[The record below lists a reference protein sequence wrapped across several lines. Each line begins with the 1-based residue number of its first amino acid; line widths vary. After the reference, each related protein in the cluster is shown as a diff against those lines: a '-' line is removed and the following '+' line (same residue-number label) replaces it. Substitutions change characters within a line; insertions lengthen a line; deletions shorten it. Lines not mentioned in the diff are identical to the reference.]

1 MTRFLIKILNIFSEK
16 IGRISSLLV
25 LFLILLVSVSVILRY
40 IFSIGFIWIQDLYI
54 WIHAIFILLGISY
67 TLKMDNH
74 VRIDLLYRN
83 FNKKKRNLINLI
95 GLIIFAIPLTYILLV
110 NGLDYFTRSYN
121 LNEGSKESGG
131 LPNIYILKFF
141 IFFLGILLLLEICR
155 QILSF
160 FNKDELD
167 IKSRVFCNHFIC
179 TACIFSSCG
188 LPSFINPGWNCDN
201 CRFYWLPR

>member
-83 FNKKKRNLINLI
+83 FNKKK
-95 GLIIFAIPLTYILLV
+95 
-110 NGLDYFTRSYN
+110 
-121 LNEGSKESGG
+121 KE
-131 LPNIYILKFF
+131 
-141 IFFLGILLLLEICR
+141 
-155 QILSF
+155 
-160 FNKDELD
+160 FNKLNWF
-167 IKSRVFCNHFIC
+167 SYFCNSSNLFI
-179 TACIFSSCG
+179 IGKWIRLFHKV
-188 LPSFINPGWNCDN
+188 I
-201 CRFYWLPR
+201 

>member
-40 IFSIGFIWIQDLYI
+40 VFSIGFIWIQDLYI

-83 FNKKKRNLINLI
+83 LNKKKRNLINLI

-160 FNKDELD
+160 FYRDD
-167 IKSRVFCNHFIC
+167 
-179 TACIFSSCG
+179 
-188 LPSFINPGWNCDN
+188 
-201 CRFYWLPR
+201 

>member
-40 IFSIGFIWIQDLYI
+40 VFSIGFIWIQDLYI
-54 WIHAIFILLGISY
+54 WIHAIFILLGISH

-160 FNKDELD
+160 FNKDD
-167 IKSRVFCNHFIC
+167 
-179 TACIFSSCG
+179 
-188 LPSFINPGWNCDN
+188 
-201 CRFYWLPR
+201 

>member
-40 IFSIGFIWIQDLYI
+40 VFSIGFIWIQDLYI

-95 GLIIFAIPLTYILLV
+95 GLIIFGIPLTYLLLV

-121 LNEGSKESGG
+121 LNEGSTESGG
-131 LPNIYILKFF
+131 LPNIYIFKFF

-160 FNKDELD
+160 FYRDD
-167 IKSRVFCNHFIC
+167 
-179 TACIFSSCG
+179 
-188 LPSFINPGWNCDN
+188 
-201 CRFYWLPR
+201 